1 MDFIL
6 RFNFNFDS
14 FQKIKKNLCFFLLYY
29 NFKFWQCNSFS
40 NESISFLREL
50 FTYSLKR
57 KLLWISYWSSRIVAR
72 HYIQDYSTTSLKIP
86 PNFYLLASVPSSISD
101 AFPGKAVQEFQPRRR
116 RQAPFSL
123 PLNDNNFQRFRVNI
137 LYIYIIWNNFIPG
150 I

>member
-1 MDFIL
+1 MYDFFAIL
-6 RFNFNFDS
+6 NFDS
-14 FQKIKKNLCFFLLYY
+14 VIYSLF
-29 NFKFWQCNSFS
+29 
-40 NESISFLREL
+40 ESISFLREL

-72 HYIQDYSTTSLKIP
+72 HYIQDYSATSLKIP

-137 LYIYIIWNNFIPG
+137 LYIYIYSLK
-150 I
+150 